1 MNINEQEKL
10 SENFEK
16 YISLYN
22 KEVLENLDEKS
33 NNNNEVDIDKQNRI
47 FLENLDHSNG
57 INEEEKNFYD
67 ENKDFDIFKKVIIP
81 DEIQQNKDIDHKVF
95 ELDDF
100 YNINNIVLSK
110 SNCDKTNNFVKRSS
124 MTVSDLTDESK
135 LRKSIC
141 IVEELNKNNYIEIK
155 DWDFNNPENINNLDD
170 NFKEFE
176 KKFFSNF

>member
-1 MNINEQEKL
+1 
-10 SENFEK
+10 
-16 YISLYN
+16 
-22 KEVLENLDEKS
+22 
-33 NNNNEVDIDKQNRI
+33 
-47 FLENLDHSNG
+47 
-57 INEEEKNFYD
+57 
-67 ENKDFDIFKKVIIP
+67 VIIP